1 VEELI
6 EGLDKHYVKTGTP
19 CKMAD
24 WTEFFAL
31 DIVAQITAD
40 QSAGFCL
47 AGKDVDNTAYVTRV
61 IFRTIGVL
69 TQLQWALS
77 VTSRAIRGNIF
88 LKVLITLYRNVL
100 LLPTFTFETGT
111 VGVLDNLGFKD
122 DG

>member
-1 VEELI
+1 MDELI
-6 EGLDKHYVKTGTP
+6 EGLDKHHVKTGTP
-19 CKMAD
+19 CKMVD

-47 AGKDVDNTAYVTRV
+47 AGKDADNTAYGVRV
-61 IFRTIGVL
+61 IFRVIGAL
-69 TQLQWALS
+69 MQLPWVLS

-88 LKVLITLYRNVL
+88 LNSLITLYRNVL
-100 LLPTFTFETGT
+100 LLPTFSFETGA
-111 VGVLDNLGFKD
+111 VGALDNLGIKD